1 MKKVMLGVFVF
12 VLISQAFAL
21 AAVTVEK
28 GERAG
33 IWMITSPAG
42 KQISV
47 APKDALPVIEDGSL
61 ILVPG
66 GEAKFTTTGKSTVY
80 VVESMP
86 IKLLE
91 NTTLKRA
98 SSGKDAILV
107 EVSAGKAIVNQ
118 PDGRV
123 LELDSGDQILIQ
135 NNDVK
140 VAKGEVVLSEGSG
153 KTTKYGVGKT
163 LEGFCKVTPVKNAP
177 LAVPKI

>member
-1 MKKVMLGVFVF
+1 MKKVMLGLFVF
-12 VLISQAFAL
+12 VLISQVFAL

-28 GERAG
+28 GERVST
-33 IWMITSPAG
+33 WMITTPEG
-42 KQISV
+42 KQINV
-47 APKDALPVIEDGSL
+47 GPKDSLPVIEDGSL

-98 SSGKDAILV
+98 SGGKDEILV
-107 EVSAGKAIVNQ
+107 EVSAGKATVNQ

-123 LELDSGDQILIQ
+123 LELDAGDQILIK

-140 VAKGEVVLSEGSG
+140 VAKGEVVLSEGNG
-153 KTTKYGVGKT
+153 KTAKYGAGKT
-163 LEGFCKVTPVKNAP
+163 LEGFCKVTPVKS
-177 LAVPKI
+177 